1 MTTHTN
7 QANSIATSQTQVHE
21 KLDTLVKR
29 YQQAENLRPVSAHT
43 RTAFEQAC
51 AWLGD
56 WNGDIIIDS
65 CCGVGEST
73 ARLGAANPQA
83 KVIGLDK
90 SQARLDKHSH
100 YQRDAKNYAVF
111 RADVIDFWRLIRQ
124 HHWHIQ
130 QHYLL
135 YPNPYP
141 KSSQVQKRWHGSAA
155 FVDLMA
161 MTPNITVRSN
171 WLVYLLEFSQAAGHY
186 QVAGNIQQVHAKE
199 AFTPFERKYLA
210 SGQTC
215 WELICRAE
223 EEG

>member
-1 MTTHTN
+1 MNESVN
-7 QANSIATSQTQVHE
+7 QANSISTTQTTVHE
-21 KLDTLVKR
+21 KLDALVQR
-29 YQQAENLRPVSAHT
+29 YRKAENLRPVSEHT
-43 RTAFEQAC
+43 RAAFDQVNQ
-51 AWLGD
+51 WLGN
-56 WNGDIIIDS
+56 WSGDIIIDS

-73 ARLGAANPQA
+73 ARLGAANPEA

-90 SQARLDKHSH
+90 SQSRLDKHQH
-100 YQRDAKNYAVF
+100 YQCNSENYAVF

-124 HHWHIQ
+124 HQWRIQ

-141 KSSQVQKRWHGSAA
+141 KPAQVQKRWHGSAA

-171 WLVYLLEFSQAAGHY
+171 WLVYLLEFAQAAKHY
-186 QVAGNIQQVHAKE
+186 DVTANIQQVPDDE

-210 SGQTC
+210 SGQIC

-223 EEG
+223 EED